1 MTSLVDKVILHL
13 KAVVRRIISTIFN
26 LIPLSH
32 QINLILIT
40 LSGKLVLLRNILPLV
55 VQDSWGPIARDMDTI
70 VPVVKALLDGVTIN
84 KMDPLTVPY
93 PFNDKVGKYHSCFFK

>member
-1 MTSLVDKVILHL
+1 MTSLVDKAILHL
-13 KAVVRRIISTIFN
+13 NTVVRRIR
-26 LIPLSH
+26 
-32 QINLILIT
+32 
-40 LSGKLVLLRNILPLV
+40 RNVFSLV

-93 PFNDKVGKYHSCFFK
+93 PFNEKVGKYHSSFSN

>member
-1 MTSLVDKVILHL
+1 M
-13 KAVVRRIISTIFN
+13 
-26 LIPLSH
+26 
-32 QINLILIT
+32 
-40 LSGKLVLLRNILPLV
+40 RNIFSLV

-93 PFNDKVGKYHSCFFK
+93 PFNDKVGK